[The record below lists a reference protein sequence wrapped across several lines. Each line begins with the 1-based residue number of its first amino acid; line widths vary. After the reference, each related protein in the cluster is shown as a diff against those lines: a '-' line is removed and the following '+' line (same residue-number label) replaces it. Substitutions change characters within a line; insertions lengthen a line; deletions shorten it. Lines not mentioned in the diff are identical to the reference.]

1 MHIRLRKILGL
12 VFVLTAA
19 IAAAGLLAGCGQA
32 AYTAVFMADGEVVAT
47 VDCTDGVPVD
57 TVPVPEK
64 PGYTGAWGTAAW
76 DGDRLVV
83 TAAYTPNAYYITFKA
98 YGDMT
103 VDVVAYTT
111 GDAAVE
117 EPEVPVMYGYEGSW
131 EPYSLAAGGNLTVR
145 AVYTAIEYTVTYIAD
160 GQTIAV
166 VTASAENP
174 PAEPEVPEKSGYT
187 GRWETS
193 ATDGYDY
200 TMTAVYTPIHYCV
213 VFTDDDRWRDFV
225 YYTVEDTE
233 IVEPEVPYKYG
244 YEGSWE
250 PYTLT
255 YGDTVTVRAVYTP
268 IEYSVTFVADGSTVQ
283 VVYYTV
289 EDTEIAE
296 PAVPAK
302 TGYTGRWE
310 NYATNCANITVN
322 AIYTPIRYYV
332 TFVADGSTVRTES
345 YTVEDTD
352 ISEPTVPGKYGYE
365 GSWEP
370 YTLTYGDVTVHAVY
384 TRTLFS
390 VTLQADGETGRLSGG
405 GEHIRGETVTVTAE
419 PYGGYA
425 FSGWY
430 DGETLVSEEASYTFT
445 MPERDVTYAARF
457 AVRADMAPFTFTADA
472 RFCTVTG
479 VTDPTVT
486 QLVVPDCVT
495 NIAFNALGSCT
506 SLKSLTVPASGS
518 LGSWF
523 GASQPDYNAAYVP
536 ATLTEVTVTG
546 GTSISGFRN
555 CIFLE
560 RVTLPDTLTRI
571 GERAFSGCENLT
583 EITIPS
589 EVTEIGNYAF
599 EGCKSLR
606 KIAIP
611 SGVTNIGFGVF
622 IDCIALTEVTL
633 PSGVAQIET
642 YAFGNCE
649 SLTKITLPS
658 DLTVIEDSAFSGC
671 ESLTEIAIPSGIRVL
686 EESVFSGCTALRR
699 IDLPSGLYSIGS
711 SAFSGCESLTE
722 VTIPSGVTS
731 IEYRAFYNC
740 SSLTEIEIPAG
751 VTEIGNHTFFGCTS
765 LTEIEIPSGVT
776 KIGNDVFSGCSS
788 LTEIA
793 IPTGIRVLE
802 ESVFSGCTALRRI
815 DLPSGLTSI
824 GEFAFSDCESL
835 TEVTIP
841 SGVTEIGGY
850 AFEGCTALETVTLPS
865 GLTSIG
871 EMAFRYCSSLTEVTI
886 PSGVTEIGQPGF
898 IGQQAFDGCER
909 LMRID
914 IPAGVTEIG
923 SSAFNGCTALT
934 EITLPS
940 GLTSIGEFAFR
951 YCSSLTEVTIPS
963 GVTEIGGYAFDGCT
977 ALATVTLPFGL
988 ASIGEHAFFDC
999 RSLTEIAIPVSVTEI
1014 GDRVFDHLGGS
1025 SLTAVWYGGDEAAW
1039 ADVSVGTNNQLTG
1052 KVYFYSPDPPV
1063 AEGNYWHYADDGVTP
1078 VAW

>member
-32 AYTAVFMADGEVVAT
+32 AYTAVFMADGEVIAT

-64 PGYTGAWGTAAW
+64 PGYTGAWGAAEW
-76 DGDRLVV
+76 DGGRLVV

-103 VDVVAYTT
+103 LDVVAYTT

-174 PAEPEVPEKSGYT
+174 PAEPEVPEKAGYT

-255 YGDTVTVRAVYTP
+255 YGDTVTVRAVYT
-268 IEYSVTFVADGSTVQ
+268 
-283 VVYYTV
+283 
-289 EDTEIAE
+289 
-296 PAVPAK
+296 
-302 TGYTGRWE
+302 
-310 NYATNCANITVN
+310 
-322 AIYTPIRYYV
+322 
-332 TFVADGSTVRTES
+332 
-345 YTVEDTD
+345 
-352 ISEPTVPGKYGYE
+352 
-365 GSWEP
+365 
-370 YTLTYGDVTVHAVY
+370 
-384 TRTLFS
+384 RTLFS

-430 DGETLVSEEASYTFT
+430 DGEALVSEEASYTFT
-445 MPERDVTYAARF
+445 MPGRDVTYTARF

-486 QLVVPDCVT
+486 ELVVPDCVT

-506 SLKSLTVPASGS
+506 SLKSLTVPVSDHS
-518 LGSWF
+518 LGYWF
-523 GASQPDYNAAYVP
+523 GTDQVEYNAAYVP

-546 GTSISGFRN
+546 GTSLPVFAFQN
-555 CIFLE
+555 CTSLE
-560 RVTLPDTLTRI
+560 NIILPDTLTRI
-571 GERAFSGCENLT
+571 LYNAFFNCKNLT
-583 EITIPS
+583 EID
-589 EVTEIGNYAF
+589 
-599 EGCKSLR
+599 
-606 KIAIP
+606 IP
-611 SGVTNIGFGVF
+611 SGVTEISYSTF
-622 IDCIALTEVTL
+622 A
-633 PSGVAQIET
+633 
-642 YAFGNCE
+642 
-649 SLTKITLPS
+649 
-658 DLTVIEDSAFSGC
+658 GC
-671 ESLTEIAIPSGIRVL
+671 SSLTEIAIPSGVTKIDNSTFNGCSKLTEIAIPSGVTSIGSYAFSGCSSLPEITIPAGVTEIGWGAFEDCTALATVTLPSGIRVL
-686 EESVFSGCTALRR
+686 EQKLFSGCTLLRR
-699 IDLPSGLYSIGS
+699 VDLPSGLYSIGQE
-711 SAFSGCESLTE
+711 AFSGCESLTE
-722 VTIPSGVTS
+722 VTIPSGVMEIGGYAFSGCMALTEITLPAGLTS
-731 IEYRAFYNC
+731 IGGSFFLGCTALTEITLPSGVTSIGQQAFFGC
-740 SSLTEIEIPAG
+740 ESLTEIEIPAG
-751 VTEIGNHTFFGCTS
+751 VTEIGYNVFYGCRS
-765 LTEIEIPSGVT
+765 
-776 KIGNDVFSGCSS
+776 
-788 LTEIA
+788 
-793 IPTGIRVLE
+793 
-802 ESVFSGCTALRRI
+802 
-815 DLPSGLTSI
+815 
-824 GEFAFSDCESL
+824 
-835 TEVTIP
+835 
-841 SGVTEIGGY
+841 
-850 AFEGCTALETVTLPS
+850 
-865 GLTSIG
+865 
-871 EMAFRYCSSLTEVTI
+871 
-886 PSGVTEIGQPGF
+886 
-898 IGQQAFDGCER
+898 
-909 LMRID
+909 
-914 IPAGVTEIG
+914 
-923 SSAFNGCTALT
+923 LT

-940 GLTSIGEFAFR
+940 GVTSIGEQAFSG
-951 YCSSLTEVTIPS
+951 CTSLAEIALPS
-963 GVTEIGGYAFDGCT
+963 GVT
-977 ALATVTLPFGL
+977 
-988 ASIGEHAFFDC
+988 SIGEDAFYAC
-999 RSLTEIAIPVSVTEI
+999 
-1014 GDRVFDHLGGS
+1014 S
-1025 SLTAVWYGGDEAAW
+1025 SLTAVWYGSDEAAW
-1039 ADVSVGTNNQLTG
+1039 ADVSVDSSNWVLTG
-1052 KVYFYSPDPPV
+1052 KVYFYSPDPPA

>member
-32 AYTAVFMADGEVVAT
+32 AYTAVFMADGEVIAT

-64 PGYTGAWGTAAW
+64 PGYTGAWGAAEW
-76 DGDRLVV
+76 DGGRLVV

-103 VDVVAYTT
+103 LDVVAYTT

-255 YGDTVTVRAVYTP
+255 YGDTVTVRAVYP
-268 IEYSVTFVADGSTVQ
+268 
-283 VVYYTV
+283 
-289 EDTEIAE
+289 
-296 PAVPAK
+296 
-302 TGYTGRWE
+302 
-310 NYATNCANITVN
+310 
-322 AIYTPIRYYV
+322 
-332 TFVADGSTVRTES
+332 
-345 YTVEDTD
+345 
-352 ISEPTVPGKYGYE
+352 
-365 GSWEP
+365 
-370 YTLTYGDVTVHAVY
+370 
-384 TRTLFS
+384 RTLFS

-445 MPERDVTYAARF
+445 MPGRDVTYTARF

-486 QLVVPDCVT
+486 ELVVPDCVT

-506 SLKSLTVPASGS
+506 SLKSLTVPVSDHS
-518 LGSWF
+518 LGYWF
-523 GASQPDYNAAYVP
+523 GTDQVEYNAAYVP

-546 GTSISGFRN
+546 GTSLAYNAFRN
-555 CIFLE
+555 CPYLE
-560 RVTLPDTLTRI
+560 NIILPDTLT
-571 GERAFSGCENLT
+571 SL
-583 EITIPS
+583 
-589 EVTEIGNYAF
+589 NYYVF
-599 EGCKSLR
+599 LNCK
-606 KIAIP
+606 
-611 SGVTNIGFGVF
+611 N
-622 IDCIALTEVTL
+622 
-633 PSGVAQIET
+633 
-642 YAFGNCE
+642 
-649 SLTKITLPS
+649 LTKIDIPDSVTNLGY
-658 DLTVIEDSAFSGC
+658 SAFSGC
-671 ESLTEIAIPSGIRVL
+671 ESLMRIDIPSGVTKIAYSTFNGCSKLTEIVIPSGVTSVGSYAFEDCTALTEITIPAGVTEIGGNAFSGCSSLTEITIPSGIRVL
-686 EESVFSGCTALRR
+686 EQNLFSGCTALRR
-699 IDLPSGLYSIGS
+699 VDLPAGLYSIGS

-722 VTIPSGVTS
+722 ITLPSGLTS
-731 IEYRAFYNC
+731 IGQQAFSGC
-740 SSLTEIEIPAG
+740 ESLTEIEIPAG
-751 VTEIGNHTFFGCTS
+751 VTRIEDGTFREC
-765 LTEIEIPSGVT
+765 
-776 KIGNDVFSGCSS
+776 
-788 LTEIA
+788 A
-793 IPTGIRVLE
+793 
-802 ESVFSGCTALRRI
+802 
-815 DLPSGLTSI
+815 
-824 GEFAFSDCESL
+824 
-835 TEVTIP
+835 
-841 SGVTEIGGY
+841 
-850 AFEGCTALETVTLPS
+850 
-865 GLTSIG
+865 
-871 EMAFRYCSSLTEVTI
+871 
-886 PSGVTEIGQPGF
+886 
-898 IGQQAFDGCER
+898 
-909 LMRID
+909 
-914 IPAGVTEIG
+914 
-923 SSAFNGCTALT
+923 ALT

-940 GLTSIGEFAFR
+940 GLTSIGYNAFSG
-951 YCSSLTEVTIPS
+951 CSSLTELTIPA
-963 GVTEIGGYAFDGCT
+963 GVTEISGYTFEECT
-977 ALATVTLPFGL
+977 
-988 ASIGEHAFFDC
+988 
-999 RSLTEIAIPVSVTEI
+999 SLTEIILPFAVTSI
-1014 GDRVFDHLGGS
+1014 GQYAFNNCR

-1039 ADVSVGTNNQLTG
+1039 ADVSVDSSNWELTG

-1078 VAW
+1078 VAWEL

>member
-32 AYTAVFMADGEVVAT
+32 AYTAVFMADGEVIAT
-47 VDCTDGVPVD
+47 VDCTDGVPFD

-64 PGYTGAWGTAAW
+64 PGYTGAWGAAEW
-76 DGDRLVV
+76 DGGRLVV

-103 VDVVAYTT
+103 LDVVAYTT

-174 PAEPEVPEKSGYT
+174 PAEPEVPEKAGYT

-255 YGDTVTVRAVYTP
+255 YGDTVTVRAVYT
-268 IEYSVTFVADGSTVQ
+268 
-283 VVYYTV
+283 
-289 EDTEIAE
+289 
-296 PAVPAK
+296 
-302 TGYTGRWE
+302 
-310 NYATNCANITVN
+310 
-322 AIYTPIRYYV
+322 
-332 TFVADGSTVRTES
+332 
-345 YTVEDTD
+345 
-352 ISEPTVPGKYGYE
+352 
-365 GSWEP
+365 
-370 YTLTYGDVTVHAVY
+370 
-384 TRTLFS
+384 RTLFS

-445 MPERDVTYAARF
+445 MPGRDVTYTARF

-486 QLVVPDCVT
+486 ELVVPDCVT

-506 SLKSLTVPASGS
+506 SLTSLTVPVSDHS
-518 LGSWF
+518 LGYWF
-523 GASQPDYNAAYVP
+523 GTDQVEYNAAYVP

-546 GTSISGFRN
+546 GTSLAYNAFRN
-555 CIFLE
+555 CPYLE
-560 RVTLPDTLTRI
+560 NIILPDTLT
-571 GERAFSGCENLT
+571 SL
-583 EITIPS
+583 
-589 EVTEIGNYAF
+589 NYYVF
-599 EGCKSLR
+599 LNCK
-606 KIAIP
+606 
-611 SGVTNIGFGVF
+611 N
-622 IDCIALTEVTL
+622 
-633 PSGVAQIET
+633 
-642 YAFGNCE
+642 
-649 SLTKITLPS
+649 LTKIDIPDSVTNLGY
-658 DLTVIEDSAFSGC
+658 SAFSGC
-671 ESLTEIAIPSGIRVL
+671 ESLMRIDIPSGVTKIAYSTFNGCSKLTEIVIPSGVTSVGSYAFEDCTALTEITIPAGVTEIGGNAFSGCSSLTEITIPSGIRVL
-686 EESVFSGCTALRR
+686 EQNLFSGCTALRR
-699 IDLPSGLYSIGS
+699 VDLPAGLYSIGS

-722 VTIPSGVTS
+722 ITLPSGLTS
-731 IEYRAFYNC
+731 IGQQAFSGC
-740 SSLTEIEIPAG
+740 ESLTEIEIPAG
-751 VTEIGNHTFFGCTS
+751 VTRIEDDTFRECAALTEITLPSGLTSIGYNAFSGCTS
-765 LTEIEIPSGVT
+765 LTEIEIP
-776 KIGNDVFSGCSS
+776 D
-788 LTEIA
+788 
-793 IPTGIRVLE
+793 
-802 ESVFSGCTALRRI
+802 
-815 DLPSGLTSI
+815 
-824 GEFAFSDCESL
+824 
-835 TEVTIP
+835 
-841 SGVTEIGGY
+841 GVTEIVGC
-850 AFEGCTALETVTLPS
+850 AFE
-865 GLTSIG
+865 
-871 EMAFRYCSSLTEVTI
+871 
-886 PSGVTEIGQPGF
+886 
-898 IGQQAFDGCER
+898 D
-909 LMRID
+909 
-914 IPAGVTEIG
+914 
-923 SSAFNGCTALT
+923 CTALT

-940 GLTSIGEFAFR
+940 GLTSIGERAF
-951 YCSSLTEVTIPS
+951 Y
-963 GVTEIGGYAFDGCT
+963 GC
-977 ALATVTLPFGL
+977 
-988 ASIGEHAFFDC
+988 
-999 RSLTEIAIPVSVTEI
+999 R
-1014 GDRVFDHLGGS
+1014 
-1025 SLTAVWYGGDEAAW
+1025 LTAVWYGGDEAAW
-1039 ADVSVGTNNQLTG
+1039 ADVSVDSSNNGVLTG
-1052 KVYFYSPDPPV
+1052 KVYFYSPDPPA

>member
-32 AYTAVFMADGEVVAT
+32 AYTAVFMADGEVLAT

-64 PGYTGAWGTAAW
+64 PGYTGAWGAAEW
-76 DGDRLVV
+76 DGGRLVV

-103 VDVVAYTT
+103 LDVVAYTT

-296 PAVPAK
+296 PEVP
-302 TGYTGRWE
+302 E
-310 NYATNCANITVN
+310 
-322 AIYTPIRYYV
+322 
-332 TFVADGSTVRTES
+332 
-345 YTVEDTD
+345 
-352 ISEPTVPGKYGYE
+352 KYGYE

-370 YTLTYGDVTVHAVY
+370 YTLTYGNMTVHAVY
-384 TRTLFS
+384 VAMQFS
-390 VTLQADGETGRLSGG
+390 VKLQADGETGRLSGG
-405 GEHIRGETVTVTAE
+405 GEHIPGEEVTVTAE

-445 MPERDVTYAARF
+445 MPQRDVTYAARF
-457 AVRADMAPFTFTADA
+457 AVRADMAPFTFTTGANS
-472 RFCTVTG
+472 CTVTG

-486 QLVVPDCVT
+486 ELVVPDCVT
-495 NIAFNALGSCT
+495 DIAFNALGSCT
-506 SLKSLTVPASGS
+506 SLTSLTVPVSNRS
-518 LGSWF
+518 LGYWF
-523 GASQPDYNAAYVP
+523 GTDQYDYNAAYVP

-546 GTSISGFRN
+546 GTSLAYNAFRN
-555 CIFLE
+555 CPSLE
-560 RVTLPDTLTRI
+560 NIILPDTLTSI
-571 GERAFSGCENLT
+571 GWNAFYDCERLTEITLPSGLTSIGATAFGGCTSLTEITLPSGVTEIGGGAFSGCTSLT

-589 EVTEIGNYAF
+589 GVYVLEDSVFSNCTVLRQVDLPSELYSIGLNAF
-599 EGCKSLR
+599 YECSSLTQ
-606 KIAIP
+606 I
-611 SGVTNIGFGVF
+611 
-622 IDCIALTEVTL
+622 TL
-633 PSGVAQIET
+633 PSGLTNIVKN
-642 YAFGNCE
+642 AFH
-649 SLTKITLPS
+649 
-658 DLTVIEDSAFSGC
+658 GC
-671 ESLTEIAIPSGIRVL
+671 SSLTEIAIPAGIRVL
-686 EESVFSGCTALRR
+686 EGGVFSGCTALRR
-699 IDLPSGLYSIGS
+699 IDLPSGLYSIDGSAFSGCSSLTEIEIPAGVMEIGS
-711 SAFSGCESLTE
+711 SAFSGCSSLTE
-722 VTIPSGVTS
+722 INIPSGVMEIGNS
-731 IEYRAFYNC
+731 VFNGC

-751 VTEIGNHTFFGCTS
+751 VTEIGNHTFS
-765 LTEIEIPSGVT
+765 
-776 KIGNDVFSGCSS
+776 
-788 LTEIA
+788 
-793 IPTGIRVLE
+793 
-802 ESVFSGCTALRRI
+802 
-815 DLPSGLTSI
+815 
-824 GEFAFSDCESL
+824 
-835 TEVTIP
+835 
-841 SGVTEIGGY
+841 
-850 AFEGCTALETVTLPS
+850 
-865 GLTSIG
+865 
-871 EMAFRYCSSLTEVTI
+871 
-886 PSGVTEIGQPGF
+886 
-898 IGQQAFDGCER
+898 
-909 LMRID
+909 
-914 IPAGVTEIG
+914 
-923 SSAFNGCTALT
+923 GCTALT
-934 EITLPS
+934 EITLPA
-940 GLTSIGEFAFR
+940 GVTSIGEFAFR

-963 GVTEIGGYAFDGCT
+963 GVKNVGSYTFFGCT
-977 ALATVTLPFGL
+977 ALTEITLPAGVT
-988 ASIGEHAFFDC
+988 SIGEYAFSDC
-999 RSLTEIAIPVSVTEI
+999 DSLTEIAIPSGVTEI
-1014 GDRVFDHLGGS
+1014 GSYTFSGCSSLTEITLPSGLTSIGEYTFYDCSSLTEITLPSGLTSIGEWAFSGCS

-1039 ADVSVGTNNQLTG
+1039 ADVSVGTNGILLSR
-1052 KVYFYSPDPPV
+1052 VYFYSPDPPV

>member
-64 PGYTGAWGTAAW
+64 PGYTGAWGAAAW
-76 DGDRLVV
+76 DGGRLVV
-83 TAAYTPNAYYITFKA
+83 TAEYTPNAYYVTFKA

-200 TMTAVYTPIHYCV
+200 TMTAVYTPIQYRV

-233 IVEPEVPYKYG
+233 IVEPEVPEKYG

-352 ISEPTVPGKYGYE
+352 ITEPTVPGKYGYE

-384 TRTLFS
+384 TPIEYSVTFVADGSTVQVVYYTVEDTEIAEPEVPEKYGYEGSWEPYTLTYGNMTVHAVYTAMQFS
-390 VTLQADGETGRLSGG
+390 VKLQADGETGRLSGG
-405 GEHIRGETVTVTAE
+405 GEYIPGEEVTVTAE

-430 DGETLVSEEASYTFT
+430 DGEALVSEEASYTFT
-445 MPERDVTYAARF
+445 MPGRDVTYAARF

-472 RFCTVTG
+472 NGCTVTG

-486 QLVVPDCVT
+486 LLVVPDCVT
-495 NIAFNALGSCT
+495 DIAFNALGSCT
-506 SLKSLTVPASGS
+506 SLTSLTVPVSDHS
-518 LGSWF
+518 LGYWF
-523 GASQPDYNAAYVP
+523 GTDQYDYNAAYVP

-546 GTSISGFRN
+546 GTSLANYAFRN
-555 CIFLE
+555 CPSLE
-560 RVTLPDTLTRI
+560 KIILPDTLTSI
-571 GERAFSGCENLT
+571 NYGAFSGCASLTEITLPSGLRIIEQNVFEDCTSLTEIVIPSGVTRIRNNAFSGCTALT
-583 EITIPS
+583 EITIPAGVTS
-589 EVTEIGNYAF
+589 IEQSAFYACSSLTEI
-599 EGCKSLR
+599 
-606 KIAIP
+606 
-611 SGVTNIGFGVF
+611 
-622 IDCIALTEVTL
+622 TL
-633 PSGVAQIET
+633 PSGLTSIE
-642 YAFGNCE
+642 GW
-649 SLTKITLPS
+649 
-658 DLTVIEDSAFSGC
+658 VFSGC
-671 ESLTEIAIPSGIRVL
+671 TSLAEITIPSGIRVL
-686 EESVFSGCTALRR
+686 ERGLFSACTALRR
-699 IDLPSGLYSIGS
+699 VDLPSGLYSIGWS
-711 SAFSGCESLTE
+711 VFED
-722 VTIPSGVTS
+722 
-731 IEYRAFYNC
+731 
-740 SSLTEIEIPAG
+740 
-751 VTEIGNHTFFGCTS
+751 CTS
-765 LTEIEIPSGVT
+765 LTEIV
-776 KIGNDVFSGCSS
+776 
-788 LTEIA
+788 
-793 IPTGIRVLE
+793 
-802 ESVFSGCTALRRI
+802 
-815 DLPSGLTSI
+815 LPSVLRVI
-824 GEFAFSDCESL
+824 EQ
-835 TEVTIP
+835 
-841 SGVTEIGGY
+841 Y
-850 AFEGCTALETVTLPS
+850 
-865 GLTSIG
+865 
-871 EMAFRYCSSLTEVTI
+871 
-886 PSGVTEIGQPGF
+886 
-898 IGQQAFDGCER
+898 AFDGC
-909 LMRID
+909 
-914 IPAGVTEIG
+914 
-923 SSAFNGCTALT
+923 SSLT

-940 GLTSIGEFAFR
+940 GLTSIGERAF
-951 YCSSLTEVTIPS
+951 Y
-963 GVTEIGGYAFDGCT
+963 GC
-977 ALATVTLPFGL
+977 
-988 ASIGEHAFFDC
+988 
-999 RSLTEIAIPVSVTEI
+999 R
-1014 GDRVFDHLGGS
+1014 
-1025 SLTAVWYGGDEAAW
+1025 LTAVWYGGDEAAW
-1039 ADVSVGTNNQLTG
+1039 ADVSVDSSNNGVLTG
-1052 KVYFYSPDPPV
+1052 KVYFYSPDPPA

>member
-32 AYTAVFMADGEVVAT
+32 AYTAVFMADGEVIAT
-47 VDCTDGVPVD
+47 VDCTDGVPFD

-64 PGYTGAWGTAAW
+64 PGYTGAWGAAEW
-76 DGDRLVV
+76 DGGRLVV

-103 VDVVAYTT
+103 LDVVAYTT

-174 PAEPEVPEKSGYT
+174 PAEPEVPEKAGYT

-255 YGDTVTVRAVYTP
+255 YGDTVTVRAVYT
-268 IEYSVTFVADGSTVQ
+268 
-283 VVYYTV
+283 
-289 EDTEIAE
+289 
-296 PAVPAK
+296 
-302 TGYTGRWE
+302 
-310 NYATNCANITVN
+310 
-322 AIYTPIRYYV
+322 
-332 TFVADGSTVRTES
+332 
-345 YTVEDTD
+345 
-352 ISEPTVPGKYGYE
+352 
-365 GSWEP
+365 
-370 YTLTYGDVTVHAVY
+370 
-384 TRTLFS
+384 RTLFS

-430 DGETLVSEEASYTFT
+430 DGETLVSAEASYTFT
-445 MPERDVTYAARF
+445 MPGRDVTYTARF

-486 QLVVPDCVT
+486 ELVVPDCVT

-506 SLKSLTVPASGS
+506 SLTSLTVPVSDHS
-518 LGSWF
+518 LGYWF
-523 GASQPDYNAAYVP
+523 GTDQVEYNAAYVP

-546 GTSISGFRN
+546 GTSLAYNAFRN
-555 CIFLE
+555 CPYLE
-560 RVTLPDTLTRI
+560 NIILPDTLT
-571 GERAFSGCENLT
+571 SL
-583 EITIPS
+583 
-589 EVTEIGNYAF
+589 NYYVF
-599 EGCKSLR
+599 LNCK
-606 KIAIP
+606 
-611 SGVTNIGFGVF
+611 N
-622 IDCIALTEVTL
+622 
-633 PSGVAQIET
+633 
-642 YAFGNCE
+642 
-649 SLTKITLPS
+649 LTKIDIPDSVTNLGY
-658 DLTVIEDSAFSGC
+658 SAFSGC
-671 ESLTEIAIPSGIRVL
+671 ESLMRIDIPSGVTKIAYSTFNGCSKLTEIVIPSGVTSVGSYAFEDCTALTEITIPAGVTEIGGNAFSGCSSLTEITIPSGIRVL
-686 EESVFSGCTALRR
+686 EQNLFSGCTALRR
-699 IDLPSGLYSIGS
+699 VDLPAGLYSIGS

-722 VTIPSGVTS
+722 ITLPSGLTS
-731 IEYRAFYNC
+731 IGQQAFSGC
-740 SSLTEIEIPAG
+740 ESLTEIEIPAG
-751 VTEIGNHTFFGCTS
+751 VTRIEDDTFRECAALTEITLPSGLTSIGYNAFSGCTS
-765 LTEIEIPSGVT
+765 LTEIEIP
-776 KIGNDVFSGCSS
+776 D
-788 LTEIA
+788 
-793 IPTGIRVLE
+793 
-802 ESVFSGCTALRRI
+802 
-815 DLPSGLTSI
+815 
-824 GEFAFSDCESL
+824 
-835 TEVTIP
+835 
-841 SGVTEIGGY
+841 GVTEIVGC
-850 AFEGCTALETVTLPS
+850 AFE
-865 GLTSIG
+865 
-871 EMAFRYCSSLTEVTI
+871 
-886 PSGVTEIGQPGF
+886 
-898 IGQQAFDGCER
+898 D
-909 LMRID
+909 
-914 IPAGVTEIG
+914 
-923 SSAFNGCTALT
+923 CTALT

-940 GLTSIGEFAFR
+940 GLTSIGERAF
-951 YCSSLTEVTIPS
+951 Y
-963 GVTEIGGYAFDGCT
+963 GC
-977 ALATVTLPFGL
+977 
-988 ASIGEHAFFDC
+988 
-999 RSLTEIAIPVSVTEI
+999 R
-1014 GDRVFDHLGGS
+1014 
-1025 SLTAVWYGGDEAAW
+1025 LTAVWYGGDEAAW
-1039 ADVSVGTNNQLTG
+1039 ADVSVDSSNNGVLTG
-1052 KVYFYSPDPPV
+1052 KVYFYSPDPPA

>member
-32 AYTAVFMADGEVVAT
+32 AYTAVFMADGEVIAT

-64 PGYTGAWGTAAW
+64 PGYNGAWGAAEW

-352 ISEPTVPGKYGYE
+352 ITEPTVPGKYGYE

-384 TRTLFS
+384 TPIEYSVTFVADGSTVQVVYYTVEDTEIAEPEVPEKYGYEGSWEPYTLTYGNMTVHAVYTAMQFS

-405 GEHIRGETVTVTAE
+405 GEYIPGEDVTVTAE

-472 RFCTVTG
+472 NGCTVTG

-486 QLVVPDCVT
+486 ELVVPDCVT
-495 NIAFNALGSCT
+495 DIAFNALGSCT
-506 SLKSLTVPASGS
+506 SLASLTVPVSNQS
-518 LGSWF
+518 LGYWF
-523 GASQPDYNAAYVP
+523 GTDRYEYNAAYVP

-555 CIFLE
+555 CTSLE
-560 RVTLPDTLTRI
+560 KIILPDTLTSI
-571 GERAFSGCENLT
+571 NYGAFSGCASLTEITLPSGLRIIEQNVFEDCTSLTEIVIPSGVTRIRNNAFSGCTALT
-583 EITIPS
+583 EITIPAGVTS
-589 EVTEIGNYAF
+589 IEQSAFSDCSSLTEI
-599 EGCKSLR
+599 
-606 KIAIP
+606 
-611 SGVTNIGFGVF
+611 
-622 IDCIALTEVTL
+622 TL
-633 PSGVAQIET
+633 PSGLTSIE
-642 YAFGNCE
+642 GW
-649 SLTKITLPS
+649 
-658 DLTVIEDSAFSGC
+658 VFSGC
-671 ESLTEIAIPSGIRVL
+671 TSLAEITIPSGIRVL
-686 EESVFSGCTALRR
+686 ERGLFSACTALRR
-699 IDLPSGLYSIGS
+699 VDLPSGLYSIGWS
-711 SAFSGCESLTE
+711 VFED
-722 VTIPSGVTS
+722 
-731 IEYRAFYNC
+731 
-740 SSLTEIEIPAG
+740 
-751 VTEIGNHTFFGCTS
+751 CTS
-765 LTEIEIPSGVT
+765 LTEIV
-776 KIGNDVFSGCSS
+776 
-788 LTEIA
+788 
-793 IPTGIRVLE
+793 
-802 ESVFSGCTALRRI
+802 
-815 DLPSGLTSI
+815 LPSVLRVI
-824 GEFAFSDCESL
+824 EQ
-835 TEVTIP
+835 
-841 SGVTEIGGY
+841 Y
-850 AFEGCTALETVTLPS
+850 
-865 GLTSIG
+865 
-871 EMAFRYCSSLTEVTI
+871 
-886 PSGVTEIGQPGF
+886 
-898 IGQQAFDGCER
+898 AFDGC
-909 LMRID
+909 
-914 IPAGVTEIG
+914 
-923 SSAFNGCTALT
+923 SSLT

-940 GLTSIGEFAFR
+940 GLTSIGERAF
-951 YCSSLTEVTIPS
+951 Y
-963 GVTEIGGYAFDGCT
+963 GC
-977 ALATVTLPFGL
+977 
-988 ASIGEHAFFDC
+988 
-999 RSLTEIAIPVSVTEI
+999 R
-1014 GDRVFDHLGGS
+1014 
-1025 SLTAVWYGGDEAAW
+1025 LTAVWYGGDEAAW
-1039 ADVSVGTNNQLTG
+1039 ADVSVGTNGILLSR
-1052 KVYFYSPDPPV
+1052 VYFYSPDPPA